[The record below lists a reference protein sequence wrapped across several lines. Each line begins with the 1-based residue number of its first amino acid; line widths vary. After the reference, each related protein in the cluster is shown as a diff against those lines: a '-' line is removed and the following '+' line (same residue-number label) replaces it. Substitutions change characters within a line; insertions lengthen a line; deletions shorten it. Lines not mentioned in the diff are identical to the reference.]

1 MSNLNITKTGQLITD
16 LNDIKLMV
24 NNFTQSGN
32 TTGWTLASSTLAN
45 GVVTLSAT
53 NPQIL
58 SPYFPVGPKDIIAI
72 EFTVSLPT
80 PSTTTS
86 GPGLYLGSPTSQGVY
101 IHTFNHTTKTWTR
114 STSANNNPYYLQSY
128 NKKDTL
134 IQKHYFLG
142 AEVDLNDVPWGE
154 SSNTSYPARAIQLPA
169 GTTVTQSRIRSG
181 YNSNTAMVIKLSHV
195 KVYNITQRG
204 FYDGDEITHASFGK
218 NWVNGYQIIE
228 Y

>member
-1 MSNLNITKTGQLITD
+1 MSITKTGQLITNLD
-16 LNDIKLMV
+16 DIKYLV
-24 NNFTQSGN
+24 NNFTKTGN

-45 GVVTLSAT
+45 GIVTLSGAS
-53 NPQIL
+53 PQIL
-58 SPYFPVGPKDIIAI
+58 SPYFSVGSKDIIAI

-86 GPGLYLGSPTSQGVY
+86 GPGLYLGSPGSQGVY
-101 IHTFNHTTKTWTR
+101 VHTFNHTTKTWTR
-114 STSANNNPYYLQSY
+114 STSAKNNPYYLQSY
-128 NKKDTL
+128 NKVDTL

-169 GTTVTQSRIRSG
+169 GTTVTQSRLRAG
-181 YNSNTAMVIKLSHV
+181 YNTNTSMVIHFSDPRI
-195 KVYNITQRG
+195 YNITQRG
-204 FYDGDEITHASFGK
+204 FYDANNITQASLGK
-218 NWVNGYQIIE
+218 NWVNGFQIIE